1 MANDKTGGAGAKGSI
16 PRHVAIIMDGNGR
29 WAAERGEARIRG
41 HAAGAEA
48 VRRMVRRFRE
58 LGLPYLTL
66 YAFSTENWRRPRR
79 EVEALMR
86 LLGRFLRSEL
96 PGLAENNVR
105 LAAIGDLSRL
115 ASGLRKNLLRA
126 IDATAGNDGLVLT
139 LALNYGGRDELVRA
153 ARAVA
158 RRCLAGRLRVE
169 EVDERALA
177 DELDSRG
184 VPDPDLVIR
193 TAGEKRLS
201 NFLLWQTAY
210 AEFYATDRLWPDFAA
225 GDLDQALAEYGR
237 RVRKF
242 GAVTT

>member
-66 YAFSTENWRRPRR
+66 YAFSTENWRRPGR